1 MKPSV
6 LKASC
11 KPSRMNNT
19 LWGIKF
25 QSINLFALISF
36 EQFLNSYC
44 VHKESI
50 WFPSAPLSLEGLLE
64 RPIHHALCP
73 PSLTLLVGNLAYEPL
88 VPPGLLSFRS
98 VLELELPTLGLRPG
112 LNPFLSRGGVECNYI
127 SLRRFQAAYEAHKQL
142 WKIALIIFFSSSESG
157 GWDLRSGYAIEWKWD
172 SICQPLGFLGA
183 RQVAPCSEGSH
194 PQGPFQVPLSYLINL
209 SSSGTFFSRHFFFW
223 NSLSFVF
230 FFIHWCMC
238 TC

>member
-11 KPSRMNNT
+11 EPSRMNNT

-25 QSINLFALISF
+25 QSINLFVLISF

-50 WFPSAPLSLEGLLE
+50 WFPSAPLSLEGHLQW
-64 RPIHHALCP
+64 PIHHALCP

-88 VPPGLLSFRS
+88 VPPGRLSLQS
-98 VLELELPTLGLRPG
+98 VLELELPTLRLRPG

-127 SLRRFQAAYEAHKQL
+127 SLHRFQAAYEAQKQL
-142 WKIALIIFFSSSESG
+142 WKIALIIFFHLVNLEVGVLDQDMQMNENETAFVNHWASLVPGRWLHALKVLILKALS
-157 GWDLRSGYAIEWKWD
+157 R
-172 SICQPLGFLGA
+172 FLLA
-183 RQVAPCSEGSH
+183 A
-194 PQGPFQVPLSYLINL
+194 
-209 SSSGTFFSRHFFFW
+209 W
-223 NSLSFVF
+223 
-230 FFIHWCMC
+230 
-238 TC
+238 